1 MWREPKQLLSGVAQI
16 ALAYSDRE
24 DPLCSTSHSGSFRFE
39 RRCPSCGYE
48 LGYELNDLAKY
59 CPRCGYELNDLAK
72 YCPRC
77 GYAMLFRHLGR
88 LSERSAN
95 RQPPCSTLIHQR
107 QEAELTNLIRQSQ
120 RLQPQRQRHQGQLV
134 RFVLRP

>member
-39 RRCPSCGYE
+39 TISQLALCHLERLPERFADRKQPDSKRIRR
-48 LGYELNDLAKY
+48 
-59 CPRCGYELNDLAK
+59 
-72 YCPRC
+72 
-77 GYAMLFRHLGR
+77 
-88 LSERSAN
+88 
-95 RQPPCSTLIHQR
+95 R
-107 QEAELTNLIRQSQ
+107 QEVAQSNLTRQSQ